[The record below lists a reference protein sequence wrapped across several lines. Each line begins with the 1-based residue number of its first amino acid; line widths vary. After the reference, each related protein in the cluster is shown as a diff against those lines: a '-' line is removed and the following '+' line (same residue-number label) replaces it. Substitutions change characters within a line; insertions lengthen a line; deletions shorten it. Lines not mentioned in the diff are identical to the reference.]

1 MIKITWFDM
10 LARFKHGGK
19 LTRRRR
25 REGTAYNNGNE
36 RNIMVATAEYKNRPQ
51 DDSTW
56 KNEAPRLSMR
66 VFMPEAH
73 LDDDHGAGLVL

>member
-10 LARFKHGGK
+10 LARLKHGGK

-25 REGTAYNNGNE
+25 EGTAYNDGNE
-36 RNIMVATAEYKNRPQ
+36 RNIVVATAEYKNGPQ

-56 KNEAPRLSMR
+56 TNEAPRLSIR
-66 VFMPEAH
+66 VFMPEAR
-73 LDDDHGAGLVL
+73 LDDDHGAGLIL